1 MTWAIF
7 VKIYSHGCCF
17 LSIQF
22 FLNNST
28 IILIKLVRRVS
39 HHPLLPPTGQSEG
52 WRRKRHHSRTHLW
65 KRKQA
70 GARKTKDRGQR
81 LWQVRVDR
89 YIVTAFMKL
98 VAYKDFVLL
107 LFIFRFFIEWTEFA
121 KDEAQLLHLS
131 YACCEQEICFFYE
144 GSVPRTDP
152 DLNYPL
158 LGEKGLPCLV
168 KVSLHFKSTWLK
180 CILRCI

>member
-1 MTWAIF
+1 M
-7 VKIYSHGCCF
+7 
-17 LSIQF
+17 
-22 FLNNST
+22 

-131 YACCEQEICFFYE
+131 YACCEQEICSMILYFNFFYE

-158 LGEKGLPCLV
+158 PGEKGLPCLV